1 MQRVVLPS
9 YSEACPVTERESAGI
24 LCGASHVPGSK
35 TLRYI
40 PLEPQLHKYSFRS
53 DCGKAF
59 MIPIVWKSEEKNTDL
74 YRRISHRLRSLPL
87 MEKGSK
93 VVYMKES
100 EGYFFDLRLEGG
112 IRVTITQYEDESEK
126 GAYVNVTM
134 DGEVLVQDFMSIDD
148 IVSAM
153 KEYYDGGES

>member
-1 MQRVVLPS
+1 MQRVLLTS
-9 YSEACPVTERESAGI
+9 YAEACSVTEKDSVGI
-24 LCGASHVPGSK
+24 LLGASHVPGSK

-40 PLEPQLHKYSFRS
+40 PNEPSLHRFFNAN
-53 DCGKAF
+53 CGRLF
-59 MIPIVWKSEEKNTDL
+59 TIPIVWKSERHDTPL
-74 YRRISHRLRSLPL
+74 YRHLSHQLLGLPL
-87 MEKGSK
+87 QEKGSK

-100 EGYFFDLRLEGG
+100 AGYFFDLRLEGG
-112 IRVTITQYEDESEK
+112 IRMTVTQYEDESEK
-126 GAYVNVTM
+126 GAYVNVIM